1 MESLPY
7 KHIKLN
13 ETPLKPEDILELR
26 NKYYRENIFFEDPV
40 YQNIKDSIS
49 DNNITLITGNPLSG
63 KTRIVYDSLKLNRI
77 YNLIIPKKD
86 KSINKIYIPQEI
98 KDIVVFFDDIDDYCF
113 EGNNA
118 LNSLLKYIINQNIK
132 CIITCRKG
140 PEFYK
145 LKTHLKP
152 DIFNIICENRFDI
165 PKFNKDKLEVKN
177 FLEFNKTLFKS
188 EISHFDGNFGSV
200 LLPLKAMRER
210 FELLNNDEKNY
221 IEVGILLGLKLH
233 FHLRNY
239 ESSKHEYND
248 LKIKHFTQKYVSEQ
262 FSLYQWEQAKN
273 NLIANDTA
281 LNFIQVKE
289 NLVIEEAYLDFL
301 KNEKNDSIDVVH
313 PDFNLYR
320 LKTTLDSL
328 YTFEEKKVWG
338 FPSNIYDYNKLI
350 KGVESFEEAI
360 EIYNNFPSNVKPDS
374 FTFGYIFSKTN
385 DVILLKKY
393 YKEMLSKKAFHIKS
407 ADIFAGKLNNF
418 IQFIELFED
427 IDPIRIRSL
436 NGVSNKLIKLS
447 KVNPKESLFYL
458 FEKYKILDIFKNPVF
473 NEVCRVC
480 CIDEQDFINYI
491 QPNIEIL
498 DYIDKPMQLNFIKTF
513 TKLKKDG
520 STELI
525 EKYLDKN
532 TFDYLNETANS
543 ISDINYEKSLNLY
556 KEALDITS
564 NKIEKV
570 IAITNFCNLVF
581 YKKIEEKYDEA
592 LQLANIRILAEENIF
607 PAKYLKEVSLL
618 IQIHKTPKDLLIDHI
633 DDLIR
638 KDLFSLKKIKNIISK
653 IEDEEKKQ
661 ILKIKYLNSI
671 LTDDSSEI

>member
-1 MESLPY
+1 
-7 KHIKLN
+7 
-13 ETPLKPEDILELR
+13 
-26 NKYYRENIFFEDPV
+26 
-40 YQNIKDSIS
+40 
-49 DNNITLITGNPLSG
+49 
-63 KTRIVYDSLKLNRI
+63 
-77 YNLIIPKKD
+77 
-86 KSINKIYIPQEI
+86 
-98 KDIVVFFDDIDDYCF
+98 
-113 EGNNA
+113 
-118 LNSLLKYIINQNIK
+118 
-132 CIITCRKG
+132 
-140 PEFYK
+140 
-145 LKTHLKP
+145 
-152 DIFNIICENRFDI
+152 
-165 PKFNKDKLEVKN
+165 
-177 FLEFNKTLFKS
+177 
-188 EISHFDGNFGSV
+188 
-200 LLPLKAMRER
+200 
-210 FELLNNDEKNY
+210 
-221 IEVGILLGLKLH
+221 
-233 FHLRNY
+233 
-239 ESSKHEYND
+239 
-248 LKIKHFTQKYVSEQ
+248 
-262 FSLYQWEQAKN
+262 
-273 NLIANDTA
+273 
-281 LNFIQVKE
+281 
-289 NLVIEEAYLDFL
+289 
-301 KNEKNDSIDVVH
+301 
-313 PDFNLYR
+313 
-320 LKTTLDSL
+320 
-328 YTFEEKKVWG
+328 
-338 FPSNIYDYNKLI
+338 
-350 KGVESFEEAI
+350 
-360 EIYNNFPSNVKPDS
+360 
-374 FTFGYIFSKTN
+374 
-385 DVILLKKY
+385 
-393 YKEMLSKKAFHIKS
+393 MLSKKAFHIKS

-447 KVNPKESLFYL
+447 KVNPKESLSYL

-498 DYIDKPMQLNFIKTF
+498 DYIDKPMQLNFIKTY

-564 NKIEKV
+564 DKIEKV

-618 IQIHKTPKDLLIDHI
+618 IQIHKTPKDLLINHM